1 MKKAVFTIATALAAT
16 IATAQTLTVDLN
28 KRGADVS
35 PTMYGIFFEEIN
47 HAGDGG
53 LYAEML
59 QNRGFEEHV
68 LPTGMTY
75 RDGKV
80 YGPALPHYGKNA
92 VEPWTA
98 DWNMEAKRMQGW
110 RVEGGKAEVVL
121 AEHPLHVNTPHA
133 LRLMVDGKVTLVN
146 EGYWGVAAKKGEKYD
161 LRFYSLTPQQ
171 THPQPLPAR
180 EGSGYSATAI
190 LRNEQGEACGQAS
203 FDLIADGEW
212 HEYTATITAT
222 ETFSKGTF
230 ALQFDKVSTPL
241 PHREGPV
248 VGLLVD
254 YVSLF
259 PQATF
264 KNRKNGLRKDIA
276 ETLAALHPQ
285 FMRWPGGCIVE
296 GACYENRVRWKETLG
311 DPMTRRGEWDLW
323 GYRSTYGLGFHE
335 FLQFCE
341 DLGMKGMFVANAAMS
356 CSYRCGDYSE
366 EQAEIDRCLQ
376 DMRDAIEYAI
386 GDPAKNEWARRRAEA
401 GHPAPFPLQYIEIG
415 NENNGDIYKR
425 HLNYMYAKL
434 KAEYPQLTFIN
445 TLGGFPWEMDGT
457 EGGDMVDPHWYVD
470 PAFFFLHNNEFDSR
484 QRGQWQVYV
493 GEYACN
499 NRVGSGNMMAALA
512 DASFILGMERN
523 GDLVKMASY
532 APLLTN
538 VNQPNWA
545 CNLIHFDTD
554 RVMGRAAYYVQQLM
568 AENRPTYNLGLN
580 RVSGDTITI
589 GTDAPACLQPE
600 KPGDVVRCPLQFFA
614 AGRDE
619 QTGEVIIKVVNADTK
634 PYRTKIQLNGA
645 QAVNSLGKVITL
657 RSQTA
662 EDENTLDE
670 PQRISP
676 QVTVYRKF
684 SKQFTYKFEPLSLT
698 IFRIKATT
706 KNEAQ
711 SPLVKNRYKEE

>member
-1 MKKAVFTIATALAAT
+1 MQAVAMT
-16 IATAQTLTVDLN
+16 ATAQTLTVDLN

-161 LRFYSLTPQQ
+161 LRFYLKANS
-171 THPQPLPAR
+171 
-180 EGSGYSATAI
+180 SGQVVAM
-190 LRNEQGEACGQAS
+190 LRNESGVSAGEATLTTKGDGQ
-203 FDLIADGEW
+203 W
-212 HEYTATITAT
+212 NEYATTITAT
-222 ETFSKGTF
+222 ETFSKGIF
-230 ALQFDKVSTPL
+230 ALCFDGKDEVF
-241 PHREGPV
+241 
-248 VGLLVD
+248 VD

-323 GYRSTYGLGFHE
+323 GYRSTYGLGYHE

-356 CSYRCGDYSE
+356 CAYRCGDYSE

-386 GDPAKNEWARRRAEA
+386 GDPAKNEWACRRAEA
-401 GHPAPFPLQYIEIG
+401 GHPAPFPLQYVEIG

-425 HLNYMYAKL
+425 HFNYMYAKL

-484 QRGQWQVYV
+484 KRGQWQVYV

-600 KPGDVVRCPLQFFA
+600 KSGDVVRCPLQFFA

-619 QTGEVIIKVVNADTK
+619 QTSEVIIKVVNADTK

-645 QAVNSLGKVITL
+645 QTVNPTGKVITL
-657 RSQTA
+657 QAQTA

-670 PQRISP
+670 PRRICP
-676 QVTVYRKF
+676 QTSVYRKF
-684 SKQFTYKFEPLSLT
+684 SKQFNYKFEPLSLT

>member
-1 MKKAVFTIATALAAT
+1 MKKAVFTIATALTAT

-75 RDGKV
+75 RNGKV
-80 YGPALPHYGKNA
+80 YGPALPHYGKNE

-98 DWNMEAKRMQGW
+98 DWNLEQKMMQGW

-133 LRLMVDGKVTLVN
+133 LRLTVDGKATLVN

-161 LRFYSLTPQQ
+161 LRFYLNTNSSEQVV
-171 THPQPLPAR
+171 AM
-180 EGSGYSATAI
+180 
-190 LRNEQGEACGQAS
+190 LRNENGANAGETTLTTKGDGQ
-203 FDLIADGEW
+203 W
-212 HEYTATITAT
+212 NEYTATITAT

-230 ALQFDKVSTPL
+230 ALCFNGKDEVF
-241 PHREGPV
+241 
-248 VGLLVD
+248 VD

-276 ETLAALHPQ
+276 ETLAAQHPQ

-323 GYRSTYGLGFHE
+323 GYRSTYGLGYHE

-356 CSYRCGDYSE
+356 CAYRCGDYSS

-401 GHPAPFPLQYIEIG
+401 GHPAPFPLQYVEIG

-538 VNQPNWA
+538 VNQPNWS

-589 GTDAPACLQPE
+589 GPDAPVCLQPE

-619 QTGEVIIKVVNADTK
+619 KTGEVIIKVVNADTK

-645 QAVNSLGKVITL
+645 QAVTPTGRVIIL
-657 RSQTA
+657 QAQTA

-670 PQRISP
+670 PRRICP
-676 QVTVYRKF
+676 QTSIFRKF
-684 SKQFTYKFEPLSLT
+684 SKQFNYKFEPLSLT
-698 IFRIKATT
+698 ILR
-706 KNEAQ
+706 
-711 SPLVKNRYKEE
+711 VKVTN

>member
-1 MKKAVFTIATALAAT
+1 MT
-16 IATAQTLTVDLN
+16 IATAQTLTIDLN

-75 RDGKV
+75 RNGKV
-80 YGPALPHYGKNA
+80 YGPALPHYGKNV

-98 DWNMEAKRMQGW
+98 DWNREQKMMQGW

-133 LRLMVDGKVTLVN
+133 LRLTVDGKATLVN
-146 EGYWGVAAKKGEKYD
+146 EGYWGVAVKKGDKYD
-161 LRFYSLTPQQ
+161 LRFYLNTNS
-171 THPQPLPAR
+171 
-180 EGSGYSATAI
+180 SGQVVAMLCNENGASA
-190 LRNEQGEACGQAS
+190 GEATLTTKGDGQ
-203 FDLIADGEW
+203 W
-212 HEYTATITAT
+212 NEYTATITAT

-230 ALQFDKVSTPL
+230 AFCFNGKDEVF
-241 PHREGPV
+241 
-248 VGLLVD
+248 VD

-323 GYRSTYGLGFHE
+323 GYRSTYGLGYHE

-356 CSYRCGDYSE
+356 CAYRCGDYSE
-366 EQAEIDRCLQ
+366 EQAEIGRCLQ

-386 GDPAKNEWARRRAEA
+386 GDPAKNKWARRRAEA
-401 GHPAPFPLQYIEIG
+401 GHPAPFPLQYVEIG

-538 VNQPNWA
+538 VNQSNWA

-600 KPGDVVRCPLQFFA
+600 KPGNVVRCPLQFFA

-657 RSQTA
+657 SSQTA

>member
-1 MKKAVFTIATALAAT
+1 MT
-16 IATAQTLTVDLN
+16 IATAQTLTIDLN

-75 RDGKV
+75 RNGKV
-80 YGPALPHYGKNA
+80 YGPALPHYGKNV

-98 DWNMEAKRMQGW
+98 DWNREQKMMQGW
-110 RVEGGKAEVVL
+110 KVENGKAEVVL

-133 LRLMVDGKVTLVN
+133 LLLTVQGKVTLVN

-161 LRFYSLTPQQ
+161 LRFYLNTNSSEQVV
-171 THPQPLPAR
+171 AM
-180 EGSGYSATAI
+180 
-190 LRNEQGEACGQAS
+190 LRNENGASAGEATLTTKGDGQ
-203 FDLIADGEW
+203 W
-212 HEYTATITAT
+212 NKYTTTITAT

-230 ALQFDKVSTPL
+230 ALCFDGKDEVF
-241 PHREGPV
+241 
-248 VGLLVD
+248 VD

-259 PQATF
+259 PQTTF
-264 KNRKNGLRKDIA
+264 KNRKNGLRRDIA

-323 GYRSTYGLGFHE
+323 GYRSTYGLGYHE

-401 GHPAPFPLQYIEIG
+401 GHPAPFPLQYVEIG

-434 KAEYPQLTFIN
+434 KAEYPGLTFIN

-589 GTDAPACLQPE
+589 GPDAPACLQPE

-645 QAVNSLGKVITL
+645 QTVNPTGKVITL
-657 RSQTA
+657 QAQTA

-670 PQRISP
+670 PRRICP
-676 QVTVYRKF
+676 QTSVYRKF
-684 SKQFTYKFEPLSLT
+684 SKQFNYKFEPLSLT

>member
-1 MKKAVFTIATALAAT
+1 MKKTVFSIATALIAT

-75 RDGKV
+75 RNGKV
-80 YGPALPHYGKNA
+80 YGPALPHYGKNV

-98 DWNMEAKRMQGW
+98 DWNREQKMMQGW

-133 LRLMVDGKVTLVN
+133 LRLTVDGKTTLIN

-161 LRFYSLTPQQ
+161 LRFYLNTNSSEQVV
-171 THPQPLPAR
+171 AM
-180 EGSGYSATAI
+180 
-190 LRNEQGEACGQAS
+190 LRNENGASAGEATLTTKGDGQ
-203 FDLIADGEW
+203 W
-212 HEYTATITAT
+212 NEYTATITAT

-230 ALQFDKVSTPL
+230 ALCFNGKDEVF
-241 PHREGPV
+241 
-248 VGLLVD
+248 VD

-311 DPMTRRGEWDLW
+311 DPMTRCGEWDLW
-323 GYRSTYGLGFHE
+323 GYRSTYGLGYHE

-356 CSYRCGDYSE
+356 CAYRCGDYSE
-366 EQAEIDRCLQ
+366 EQVEIDRCLQ

-386 GDPAKNEWARRRAEA
+386 GDPAKNKWARRRAEA
-401 GHPAPFPLQYIEIG
+401 GHPAPFPLQYVEIG

-538 VNQPNWA
+538 VNQSNWA

-600 KPGDVVRCPLQFFA
+600 KPGNVVRCPLQFFA

-657 RSQTA
+657 SSQTA

>member
-1 MKKAVFTIATALAAT
+1 MMQAVAMT
-16 IATAQTLTVDLN
+16 ATAQTLTVDLN

-161 LRFYSLTPQQ
+161 LRFYLKANS
-171 THPQPLPAR
+171 
-180 EGSGYSATAI
+180 SGQVVAM
-190 LRNEQGEACGQAS
+190 LRNESGVSAGEATLTTKGDGQ
-203 FDLIADGEW
+203 W
-212 HEYTATITAT
+212 NEYATTITAT
-222 ETFSKGTF
+222 ETFSKGIF
-230 ALQFDKVSTPL
+230 ALCFDGKDEVF
-241 PHREGPV
+241 
-248 VGLLVD
+248 VD

-323 GYRSTYGLGFHE
+323 GYRSTYGLGYHE

-356 CSYRCGDYSE
+356 CAYRCGDYSE

-386 GDPAKNEWARRRAEA
+386 GDPAKNEWACRRAEA
-401 GHPAPFPLQYIEIG
+401 GHPAPFPLQYVEIG

-425 HLNYMYAKL
+425 HFNYMYAKL

-484 QRGQWQVYV
+484 KRGQWQVYV

-600 KPGDVVRCPLQFFA
+600 KSGDVVRCPLQFFA

-619 QTGEVIIKVVNADTK
+619 QTSEVIIKVVNADTK

-645 QAVNSLGKVITL
+645 QTVNPTGKVITL
-657 RSQTA
+657 QAQTA

-670 PQRISP
+670 PRRICP
-676 QVTVYRKF
+676 QTSVYRKF
-684 SKQFTYKFEPLSLT
+684 SKQFNYKFEPLSLT

>member
-1 MKKAVFTIATALAAT
+1 MKKAVFTIATALTAT

-59 QNRGFEEHV
+59 QNRGFEEYV

-75 RDGKV
+75 RNGKV
-80 YGPALPHYGKNA
+80 YGPALPHYGKNE

-98 DWNMEAKRMQGW
+98 DWNLEQKMMQGW

-133 LRLMVDGKVTLVN
+133 LRLTVDGKATLVN

-161 LRFYSLTPQQ
+161 LRFYLNTNSSEQVV
-171 THPQPLPAR
+171 AM
-180 EGSGYSATAI
+180 
-190 LRNEQGEACGQAS
+190 LRNENGANAGETTLTTKGDGQ
-203 FDLIADGEW
+203 W
-212 HEYTATITAT
+212 NEYTATITAT

-230 ALQFDKVSTPL
+230 ALCFNGKDEVF
-241 PHREGPV
+241 
-248 VGLLVD
+248 VD

-276 ETLAALHPQ
+276 ETLAAQHPQ

-323 GYRSTYGLGFHE
+323 GYRSTYGLGYHE

-356 CSYRCGDYSE
+356 CAYRCGDYSS

-401 GHPAPFPLQYIEIG
+401 GHPAPFPLQYVEIG

-538 VNQPNWA
+538 VNQPNWS

-589 GTDAPACLQPE
+589 GPDAPVCLQPE

-619 QTGEVIIKVVNADTK
+619 KTGEVIIKVVNADTK

-645 QAVNSLGKVITL
+645 QAVTPTGRVIIL
-657 RSQTA
+657 QAQTA

-670 PQRISP
+670 PRRICP
-676 QVTVYRKF
+676 QTSIFRKF
-684 SKQFTYKFEPLSLT
+684 SKQFNYKFEPLSLT
-698 IFRIKATT
+698 ILR
-706 KNEAQ
+706 
-711 SPLVKNRYKEE
+711 VKVTN

>member
-1 MKKAVFTIATALAAT
+1 MKKTVFTIATALTAT
-16 IATAQTLTVDLN
+16 IATAQTLTIDLN

-75 RDGKV
+75 RNGKV
-80 YGPALPHYGKNA
+80 YGPALPHYGKN
-92 VEPWTA
+92 VMEPWTA
-98 DWNMEAKRMQGW
+98 DWNREQKMMQGW

-133 LRLMVDGKVTLVN
+133 LRLTVNGKATLVN
-146 EGYWGVAAKKGEKYD
+146 EGYWGVAVKKGDKYD
-161 LRFYSLTPQQ
+161 LRFYLKANS
-171 THPQPLPAR
+171 
-180 EGSGYSATAI
+180 SGQVVAM
-190 LRNEQGEACGQAS
+190 LRNENGASAGETTLTTKG
-203 FDLIADGEW
+203 DGRW
-212 HEYTATITAT
+212 NEYTATITAT

-230 ALQFDKVSTPL
+230 ALCFDGKDEVF
-241 PHREGPV
+241 
-248 VGLLVD
+248 VD

-259 PQATF
+259 PQTTF
-264 KNRKNGLRKDIA
+264 KNRKNGLRRDIA

-323 GYRSTYGLGFHE
+323 GYRSTYGLGYHE

-356 CSYRCGDYSE
+356 CAYRCGDYSE

-386 GDPAKNEWARRRAEA
+386 GDPAKNEWACRRAEA
-401 GHPAPFPLQYIEIG
+401 GHPAPFPLQYVEIG

-484 QRGQWQVYV
+484 KALPSFGGAGGGWQVYV

-580 RVSGDTITI
+580 RVSGDTLTI

-600 KPGDVVRCPLQFFA
+600 KSGDVVRCPLQFFA

-645 QAVNSLGKVITL
+645 QTVNPTGKVITL
-657 RSQTA
+657 QAQTA

-670 PQRISP
+670 PRRICP
-676 QVTVYRKF
+676 QTSIFRKF
-684 SKQFTYKFEPLSLT
+684 SKQFNYKFEPLSLT
-698 IFRIKATT
+698 ILR
-706 KNEAQ
+706 
-711 SPLVKNRYKEE
+711 VKVTN

>member
-1 MKKAVFTIATALAAT
+1 MT
-16 IATAQTLTVDLN
+16 IATAQTLTIDLN

-75 RDGKV
+75 RNGKV
-80 YGPALPHYGKNA
+80 YGPALPHYGKNV

-98 DWNMEAKRMQGW
+98 DWNREQKMMQGW

-133 LRLMVDGKVTLVN
+133 LRLTVDGKATLVN
-146 EGYWGVAAKKGEKYD
+146 EGYWGVAVKKGDKYD
-161 LRFYSLTPQQ
+161 LRFYLNTNS
-171 THPQPLPAR
+171 
-180 EGSGYSATAI
+180 SGQVVAM
-190 LRNEQGEACGQAS
+190 LRNENGASAGEATLTTKGDGQ
-203 FDLIADGEW
+203 W
-212 HEYTATITAT
+212 NEYTATITAT

-230 ALQFDKVSTPL
+230 AFCFNGKDEVF
-241 PHREGPV
+241 
-248 VGLLVD
+248 VD

-296 GACYENRVRWKETLG
+296 GTCYENRVRWKETLG

-323 GYRSTYGLGFHE
+323 GYRSTYGLGYHE

-356 CSYRCGDYSE
+356 CAYRCGDYSE

-386 GDPAKNEWARRRAEA
+386 GDPAKNKWARRRAEA
-401 GHPAPFPLQYIEIG
+401 GHPAPFPLQYVEIG

-538 VNQPNWA
+538 VNQSNWA

-600 KPGDVVRCPLQFFA
+600 KPGNVVRCPLQFFA

-657 RSQTA
+657 SSQTA

>member
-1 MKKAVFTIATALAAT
+1 MT
-16 IATAQTLTVDLN
+16 IATAQTLTIDLN

-75 RDGKV
+75 RNGKV
-80 YGPALPHYGKNA
+80 YGPALPHYGKNV

-98 DWNMEAKRMQGW
+98 DWNREQKMMQGW

-133 LRLMVDGKVTLVN
+133 LRLTVDGKATLVN
-146 EGYWGVAAKKGEKYD
+146 EGYWGVAVKKGDKYD
-161 LRFYSLTPQQ
+161 LRFYLNTNS
-171 THPQPLPAR
+171 
-180 EGSGYSATAI
+180 SGQVVAM
-190 LRNEQGEACGQAS
+190 LRNENGASAGEATLTTKGDGQ
-203 FDLIADGEW
+203 W
-212 HEYTATITAT
+212 NEYTATITAT

-230 ALQFDKVSTPL
+230 AFCFNGKDEVF
-241 PHREGPV
+241 
-248 VGLLVD
+248 VD

-323 GYRSTYGLGFHE
+323 GYRSTYGLGYHE

-356 CSYRCGDYSE
+356 CAYRCGDYSE

-401 GHPAPFPLQYIEIG
+401 GHPAPFPLQYVEIG

-538 VNQPNWA
+538 VNQSNWA

-600 KPGDVVRCPLQFFA
+600 KPGNVVRCPLQFFA

-657 RSQTA
+657 SSQTA

>member
-16 IATAQTLTVDLN
+16 IATAQTLTIDLN

-161 LRFYSLTPQQ
+161 LRFYLKANS
-171 THPQPLPAR
+171 
-180 EGSGYSATAI
+180 SGQVVAM
-190 LRNEQGEACGQAS
+190 LRNESGVSAGEATLTTKGDGQ
-203 FDLIADGEW
+203 W
-212 HEYTATITAT
+212 NEYATTITAT

-230 ALQFDKVSTPL
+230 ALCFDGKDEVF
-241 PHREGPV
+241 
-248 VGLLVD
+248 VD

-323 GYRSTYGLGFHE
+323 GYRSTYGLGYHE

-401 GHPAPFPLQYIEIG
+401 GHPAPFPLQYVEIG
-415 NENNGDIYKR
+415 NENNGDIYKH

-434 KAEYPQLTFIN
+434 KAEYPGLTFIN

-589 GTDAPACLQPE
+589 GPDAPACLQPE
-600 KPGDVVRCPLQFFA
+600 NLTSDLSPLTSKTRCPLQFFA

-634 PYRTKIQLNGA
+634 PYRTKIQLSGA
-645 QAVNSLGKVITL
+645 QTVNPLGKVITL
-657 RSQTA
+657 RSQAA

-670 PQRISP
+670 PRRICP
-676 QVTVYRKF
+676 QASVYRKF
-684 SKQFTYKFEPLSLT
+684 SKQFNYKFEPLSLT
-698 IFRIKATT
+698 ILRIKAATQ
-706 KNEAQ
+706 E
-711 SPLVKNRYKEE
+711 

>member
-1 MKKAVFTIATALAAT
+1 MKKAVFTIATALTAT

-59 QNRGFEEHV
+59 QNRGFEEYV

-75 RDGKV
+75 RNGKV
-80 YGPALPHYGKNA
+80 YGPALPHYGKNE

-98 DWNMEAKRMQGW
+98 DWNLEQKMMQGW

-133 LRLMVDGKVTLVN
+133 LRLTVDGKATLVN

-161 LRFYSLTPQQ
+161 LRFYLNTNSSEQVV
-171 THPQPLPAR
+171 AM
-180 EGSGYSATAI
+180 
-190 LRNEQGEACGQAS
+190 LRNENGANAGETTLTTKGDGQ
-203 FDLIADGEW
+203 W
-212 HEYTATITAT
+212 NEYTATITAT

-230 ALQFDKVSTPL
+230 ALCFNGKDEVF
-241 PHREGPV
+241 
-248 VGLLVD
+248 VD

-276 ETLAALHPQ
+276 ETLAAQHPQ

-323 GYRSTYGLGFHE
+323 GYRSTYGLGYHE

-356 CSYRCGDYSE
+356 CAYRCGDYSS

-589 GTDAPACLQPE
+589 GPDAPVCLQPE

-619 QTGEVIIKVVNADTK
+619 KTGEVIIKVVNADTK

-645 QAVNSLGKVITL
+645 QAVTPTGRVIIL
-657 RSQTA
+657 QAQTA

-670 PQRISP
+670 PRRICP
-676 QVTVYRKF
+676 QTSIFRKF
-684 SKQFTYKFEPLSLT
+684 SKQFNYKFEPLSLT
-698 IFRIKATT
+698 ILR
-706 KNEAQ
+706 
-711 SPLVKNRYKEE
+711 VKVTN

>member
-1 MKKAVFTIATALAAT
+1 MKRLILFMMQAVAMT
-16 IATAQTLTVDLN
+16 ATAQTLTVDLN

-161 LRFYSLTPQQ
+161 LRFYLKANS
-171 THPQPLPAR
+171 
-180 EGSGYSATAI
+180 SGQVVAM
-190 LRNEQGEACGQAS
+190 LRNESGVSAGEATLTTKGDGQ
-203 FDLIADGEW
+203 W
-212 HEYTATITAT
+212 NEYATTITAT
-222 ETFSKGTF
+222 ETFSKGIF
-230 ALQFDKVSTPL
+230 ALCFDGKDEVF
-241 PHREGPV
+241 
-248 VGLLVD
+248 VD

-323 GYRSTYGLGFHE
+323 GYRSTYGLGYHE

-356 CSYRCGDYSE
+356 CAYRCGDYSE

-386 GDPAKNEWARRRAEA
+386 GDPAKNEWACRRAEA
-401 GHPAPFPLQYIEIG
+401 GHPAPFPLQYVEIG

-425 HLNYMYAKL
+425 HFNYMYAKL

-484 QRGQWQVYV
+484 KRGQWQVYV

-600 KPGDVVRCPLQFFA
+600 KSGDVVRCPLQFFA

-619 QTGEVIIKVVNADTK
+619 QTSEVIIKVVNADTK

-645 QAVNSLGKVITL
+645 QTVNPTGKVITL
-657 RSQTA
+657 QAQTA

-670 PQRISP
+670 PRRICP
-676 QVTVYRKF
+676 QTSVYRKF
-684 SKQFTYKFEPLSLT
+684 SKQFNYKFEPLSLT

>member
-1 MKKAVFTIATALAAT
+1 MKKTVFTIATALTAT
-16 IATAQTLTVDLN
+16 IATAQTLTIDLN

-53 LYAEML
+53 LYAELL

-75 RDGKV
+75 RNGKV
-80 YGPALPHYGKNA
+80 YGPALPHYGKNV

-98 DWNMEAKRMQGW
+98 DWNMKAKRMQWW

-133 LRLMVDGKVTLVN
+133 LRLTVDGKATLVN

-161 LRFYSLTPQQ
+161 LRFYLNTNSSELVV
-171 THPQPLPAR
+171 AM
-180 EGSGYSATAI
+180 
-190 LRNEQGEACGQAS
+190 LRNENGANAGEATLTTKGDGQ
-203 FDLIADGEW
+203 W
-212 HEYTATITAT
+212 NEYTATITAT

-230 ALQFDKVSTPL
+230 ALCFNGKDEVF
-241 PHREGPV
+241 
-248 VGLLVD
+248 VD

-323 GYRSTYGLGFHE
+323 GYRSTYGLGYHE

-356 CSYRCGDYSE
+356 CAYRCGDYSE

-401 GHPAPFPLQYIEIG
+401 GHPAPFPLQYVEIG

-484 QRGQWQVYV
+484 KRGQWQVYV

-499 NRVGSGNMMAALA
+499 NRVDSGNMMAALA

-545 CNLIHFDTD
+545 CNLIHFDTG

-589 GTDAPACLQPE
+589 GPDAPACLQPE

-645 QAVNSLGKVITL
+645 QAVNSLGRVITL

-670 PQRISP
+670 PRRISP
-676 QVTVYRKF
+676 QTSVFRKF
-684 SKQFTYKFEPLSLT
+684 SKQFNYKFEPLSLT
-698 IFRIKATT
+698 ILR
-706 KNEAQ
+706 
-711 SPLVKNRYKEE
+711 VKVI